1 MTIERFQ
8 RVVTSADELTELLGS
23 PSESS
28 VKKQLAELDDHMK
41 TFIAASPFLLLGT
54 VGTDGRCDVSPRGD
68 MPAVAKVLDSHT
80 LAIPEW
86 KGNRRVDSLRNII
99 QSGRIG
105 LLFMTPGLGETLRVN
120 GRASV
125 IRDDE
130 VLASLST
137 QGKQPLVG
145 IGVEVEEC
153 FFQCAKA
160 LIRSKLWE
168 WSSDNAEPP
177 PFDFAEIL
185 VEQTKI
191 KGLEVDPLRQQIEQ
205 SYKEGL
211 Y

>member
-1 MTIERFQ
+1 VTADRFK
-8 RVVTSADELTELLGS
+8 RIVTSPDELTELLGS
-23 PSESS
+23 PSESA
-28 VKKQLAELDDHMK
+28 VKKQLSELDDHMQ
-41 TFIAASPFLLLGT
+41 TFIGASPFMLLGT
-54 VGTDGRCDVSPRGD
+54 VGSDGRCDVSPRGD
-68 MPAVAKVLDSHT
+68 MPDVGTVLDSRT

-99 QSGRIG
+99 QTGRVG

-120 GRASV
+120 GRAWV
-125 IRDDE
+125 IRDDD
-130 VLASLST
+130 VLACLSK

-145 IGVEVEEC
+145 VGVEVDEC

-168 WSSDNAEPP
+168 WSAEDSEPP
-177 PFDFAEIL
+177 AFDFAEIL

-191 KGLEVDPLRQQIEQ
+191 EGLEVEPLREQIQE
-205 SYKEGL
+205 SYRDRL